1 MQVLRFWAPLV
12 ATAIATTGCSMAR
25 LGYDALPT
33 WAHWQVERYFDLDEQ
48 QRDIVGRHLDELHR
62 WHRRSQLPE
71 YGAFLREVDDR
82 LRTPV
87 DAESFGPW
95 RDRVGEAWEAL
106 AERLAPGVAELGLT
120 LREEQIRRLRE
131 RFADAN
137 EKLRGEMLPAKGKTR
152 EEARAERL
160 VKRAEFFLGRLTSA
174 QAREISVLAAGL
186 PPTEEAWLAERE
198 ARQRGFIRLL
208 EQLRREQ
215 PPKAEARR
223 LAREYLVGMW
233 TPHEVRRGNRI
244 ERSIE
249 AGDQFAAQVLEIA
262 TPKQRAHLSKLIA
275 GFAADFEALSAR
287 GQPQKAQ
294 AGADHARAAAAR

>member
-1 MQVLRFWAPLV
+1 MQVLRLWAPLV

-71 YGAFLREVDDR
+71 YGAFLRAVDDR

-87 DAESFGPW
+87 DAEAFGPW

-198 ARQRGFIRLL
+198 ARQRGFLRLL

-287 GQPQKAQ
+287 GQPPKAQ